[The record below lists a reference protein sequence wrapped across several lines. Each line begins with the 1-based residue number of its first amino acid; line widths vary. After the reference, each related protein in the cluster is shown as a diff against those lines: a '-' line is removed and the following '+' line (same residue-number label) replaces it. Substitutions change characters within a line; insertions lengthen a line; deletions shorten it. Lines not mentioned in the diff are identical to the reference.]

1 MVIKNKHDFK
11 NVGLWDC
18 MFYLLDDDGND
29 LTDDDGK
36 VILFTAP
43 HVDYAG
49 VLDYITVDDLEEVG
63 EKD

>member
-18 MFYLLDDDGND
+18 MFYRTDDDGNE
-29 LTDDDGK
+29 LKDDEGK
-36 VILFTAP
+36 VIIFTAP
-43 HVDYAG
+43 HVDYSYA
-49 VLDYITVDDLEEVG
+49 LDWITVDDLEEVG